1 MNFTVYSKD
10 GCTYCDQVKQILDLC
25 QFKYQEYKL
34 DEHFDRFAFYVE
46 FGGGSTFPQVLLNN
60 KKLGGCTDTV
70 KYLKEHNLLDGSRRH
85 SS

>member
-10 GCTYCDQVKQILDLC
+10 GCPYCTRIKQILDMC

-34 DEHFDRFAFYVE
+34 DEHFDRFAFYEE

-85 SS
+85 TS

>member
-10 GCTYCDQVKQILDLC
+10 GCPYCTRIKQILDLC

-34 DEHFDRFAFYVE
+34 DEHFDRFAFYEE

-60 KKLGGCTDTV
+60 KNLGGCTDTV

-85 SS
+85 TS

>member
-10 GCTYCDQVKQILDLC
+10 GCPYCTRINQILDLF

-34 DEHFDRFAFYVE
+34 DEHFDRFAFYEE

-85 SS
+85 TS

>member
-10 GCTYCDQVKQILDLC
+10 GCGDCTQIKQVLDLC

-34 DEHFDRFAFYVE
+34 DEHFDRFAFYEE
-46 FGGGSTFPQVLLNN
+46 FGGNSTFPQVLLNN

-70 KYLKEHNLLDGSRRH
+70 KYLKEHNLLNGSRRH
-85 SS
+85 TS

>member
-10 GCTYCDQVKQILDLC
+10 GCPYCTRIKQILDLC

-34 DEHFDRFAFYVE
+34 DEHFDRFAFYEE

-70 KYLKEHNLLDGSRRH
+70 KYLKDHNLLDGSRRH
-85 SS
+85 TS

>member
-10 GCTYCDQVKQILDLC
+10 GCPYCTRIKQILDLC

-34 DEHFDRFAFYVE
+34 DEHFDRFAFYEE

-60 KKLGGCTDTV
+60 KKLGGCTATV

>member
-10 GCTYCDQVKQILDLC
+10 GCPYCTRIKQILDLC

-34 DEHFDRFAFYVE
+34 DRHFDRFAFYEE

>member
-10 GCTYCDQVKQILDLC
+10 GCPYCTRIKQILDLC

-34 DEHFDRFAFYVE
+34 DEHFDRYAFYEE

>member
-10 GCTYCDQVKQILDLC
+10 GCPYCTRIKQILDLC

-34 DEHFDRFAFYVE
+34 DEHFDRFAFYEE
-46 FGGGSTFPQVLLNN
+46 FGGGSTFPQVLLDN

-85 SS
+85 TS

>member
-10 GCTYCDQVKQILDLC
+10 GCSYCTQIKQLLDLC
-25 QFKYQEYKL
+25 HFQYREYKL
-34 DEHFDRFAFYVE
+34 DEHFDRHAFQEE
-46 FGGGSTFPQVLLNN
+46 FGGNSTFPQVLLNN

-85 SS
+85 TS

>member
-10 GCTYCDQVKQILDLC
+10 GCPYCTRIKQILDLC

-34 DEHFDRFAFYVE
+34 DEHFDRFAFYEE
-46 FGGGSTFPQVLLNN
+46 FGGNATFPQILLNN

-70 KYLKEHNLLDGSRRH
+70 KYLREHNLLNGSRSH

>member
-10 GCTYCDQVKQILDLC
+10 GCPYCTRIKQILDMC

-34 DEHFDRFAFYVE
+34 DEHFDRSAFYEE

-85 SS
+85 TS

>member
-10 GCTYCDQVKQILDLC
+10 GCPYCTRIKQILDLC

-34 DEHFDRFAFYVE
+34 GEHFDRFAFYEE

-85 SS
+85 TS

>member
-10 GCTYCDQVKQILDLC
+10 GCPYCTRIKQILDLC

-34 DEHFDRFAFYVE
+34 DEHFDRFAFYEE

-60 KKLGGCTDTV
+60 KKVGGCTDTV

-85 SS
+85 TS

>member
-10 GCTYCDQVKQILDLC
+10 GCPYCTRIKQILDLC

-34 DEHFDRFAFYVE
+34 DEHFDGFAFYEE

-70 KYLKEHNLLDGSRRH
+70 KYLKEHNLLNGSRRH
-85 SS
+85 TS

>member
-10 GCTYCDQVKQILDLC
+10 EWPYCDRIKQILDMC

-34 DEHFDRFAFYVE
+34 DEHFDRFAFYEE

-70 KYLKEHNLLDGSRRH
+70 KYLKEPNLLDGSRRH

>member
-10 GCTYCDQVKQILDLC
+10 GCPYCTRIKQILDLC
-25 QFKYQEYKL
+25 QIKYQEYKL
-34 DEHFDRFAFYVE
+34 DEHFDRFAFYEE

-70 KYLKEHNLLDGSRRH
+70 KYLKEHNLLDGSRKH